1 MGEWE
6 DRRGAEPWLK
16 IQVCSSVPFS
26 FIGYLVLKFRE
37 MQTQNLHEI
46 LMIFLNQVKKKWTI
60 RRTFHYMELV
70 QSLDDN
76 RAVAD

>member
-16 IQVCSSVPFS
+16 IQACSSVPFS

-46 LMIFLNQVKKKWTI
+46 LMIFFK
-60 RRTFHYMELV
+60 
-70 QSLDDN
+70 SS
-76 RAVAD
+76 